1 MRLAALISGGKDSM
15 LALHKA
21 VREHEIVCLVGAI
34 PENPYSLM
42 FHTYNLH
49 LIDVIS
55 YSLQLPI
62 FKIPTAGMEEQEVED
77 LQKHLGV
84 LDVDGIITGAIES
97 EYQRSRFDRMCRNL
111 GLELVAPLWH
121 EDVDG
126 LMKEI
131 VENYSV
137 MIVSVSAMGLDESWL
152 GKKIDEQLLTKLQTL
167 NKKYGVHIA
176 GEGGEYET
184 LVLDAPLFRERI
196 VIKGS
201 YKEWKGDA
209 GYLEITDFRLEEKK
223 K

>member
-1 MRLAALISGGKDSM
+1 MISGGKDSM

-21 VREHEIVCLVGAI
+21 AEEHEIVCLVGAI

-55 YSLQLPI
+55 HSLRIPI
-62 FKIPTAGMEEQEVED
+62 FKIPTAGVEEQEVED
-77 LQKHLGV
+77 IERHLDV
-84 LDVDGIITGAIES
+84 LNVDGIITGAVES
-97 EYQRSRFDRMCRNL
+97 EYQRSRFDRTCRNL

-121 EDVDG
+121 QDVNE

-131 VENYSV
+131 VDNYSV
-137 MIVSVSAMGLDESWL
+137 IIVSASAMGLDESWL
-152 GKKIDEQLLTKLQTL
+152 GKKMDEQLLSKLQTL

-184 LVLDAPLFRERI
+184 LVLDAPLFREKI
-196 VIKGS
+196 AIKGS

-209 GYLEITDFRLEEKK
+209 GYLEITDFRLEEK
-223 K
+223 